1 MQRMHALRQSGVA
14 FRGGLGQFEH
24 SKERPPRGSISPVR
38 GCCWAVHRGIL
49 RELAYLSAGAGIA
62 PWWWDMLA
70 YILGSNGQRLGL
82 SLKRTAATAGAGP
95 AARSTRGR
103 PCRCSLRRECGST
116 LLGTRTCAPHR
127 RTVASGRCIYRLR
140 HVRFHALA
148 CLQLRARDCAD
159 LRAEGDGCW
168 GMACHDRSRCPEL
181 ARAVCR
187 AAWRART
194 VRRAR
199 WQVLVWVCNELQHG

>member
-1 MQRMHALRQSGVA
+1 MTGARQVTQRMHALRQSGVA

-103 PCRCSLRRECGST
+103 PLQ
-116 LLGTRTCAPHR
+116 
-127 RTVASGRCIYRLR
+127 VFASAGVWLYPTWNTY
-140 HVRFHALA
+140 VR
-148 CLQLRARDCAD
+148 
-159 LRAEGDGCW
+159 
-168 GMACHDRSRCPEL
+168 PPP
-181 ARAVCR
+181 
-187 AAWRART
+187 
-194 VRRAR
+194 
-199 WQVLVWVCNELQHG
+199 